1 MTDAPVVLIS
11 GARRGIGLAIAMR
24 LRREGWRL
32 SLGMR
37 PSTPDAAPGAPDG
50 IAPGEDLLLH
60 PYDALAGGE
69 DAWVAAT
76 LARFGRIDAIVANA
90 GVFVGGSVLEGSD
103 AALDTMWAVHV
114 KAPRRLAQA
123 AFPALAATGRGRIVI
138 IASLSGKRV
147 KSAGSSL
154 YAVTKHAA
162 VALTHGLRQSGFDQ
176 GIRAT
181 AICPG
186 FVATDMARGITPR
199 ADDEMTDPADVAALV
214 SLALALP
221 NTASVAELAVNCQ
234 AEELY

>member
-1 MTDAPVVLIS
+1 MTDSRVALIS
-11 GARRGIGLAIAMR
+11 GARRGIGHAIATR
-24 LRREGWRL
+24 LRAEGWRL

-37 PSTPDAAPGAPDG
+37 PTAPGGAPEAAGLSAGD
-50 IAPGEDLLLH
+50 ALH
-60 PYDALAGGE
+60 LHSYDALEGGE
-69 DAWVAAT
+69 EAWVAAA
-76 LARFGRIDAIVANA
+76 LARFGRIDAIIANA
-90 GVFVGGSVLEGSD
+90 GVFVGGTVLEGSD

-123 AFPALAATGRGRIVI
+123 AFPALAATGHGRIVI
-138 IASLSGKRV
+138 LASLSGKRV
-147 KSAGSSL
+147 KSPGSSL

-162 VALTHGLRQSGFDQ
+162 VALAHGLRQSGFDQ

-181 AICPG
+181 AVCPG

-199 ADDEMTDPADVAALV
+199 ADAEMTDPADLAALV
-214 SLALALP
+214 SMILSLP